1 MEIGSIIDILR
12 TLPESAAL
20 KPGDLVDV
28 KVLEVFK
35 DQRAMVD
42 LGRFRAMAEITFPV
56 AAGDDLRVKV
66 LETQGRLTLQLVPAS
81 GEPAPSAAGAT
92 GPVTAAAL
100 ESLHQVRVR
109 IDQLAD
115 AILTP
120 SGSQK
125 PPQLPADL
133 RPVAEA
139 LRQFLEPF
147 EPGLGTEILARR
159 LKGFCEDSGLFLE
172 PHLAAAL
179 TKTADGTGGITAERI
194 LASDLKARLAVLT
207 GFFESAIGGNL
218 VHDSREFA
226 GLSRAAAELLTD
238 IRSGQDQLAK
248 AHAEPHPFQVVHFAL
263 PMPDARCRAEL
274 KIAYG
279 RRPTAGPDEGHR
291 AAILLELDRMGAVR
305 ADLTLQCRRLNVA
318 IFVSDARMRDLVHRH
333 APEVHDALAPFFE
346 HVSFQVSVSSRKIA
360 GFASEDWRS
369 PAESQV
375 DVRV

>member
-12 TLPESAAL
+12 ILPESAAL
-20 KPGDLVDV
+20 KPGDLLNV
-28 KVLEVFK
+28 KVLDVFK

-56 AAGDDLRVKV
+56 AAGDDLRVMV
-66 LETQGRLTLQLVPAS
+66 RETQGRLSLQLVPAS
-81 GEPAPSAAGAT
+81 GEPAPSAARAT

-115 AILTP
+115 AIQTP

-133 RPVAEA
+133 RPVADA

-147 EPGLGTEILARR
+147 EPGLGTEILSRR
-159 LKGFCEDSGLFLE
+159 LKDFCENSGLFLE
-172 PHLAAAL
+172 PHLAAAF
-179 TKTADGTGGITAERI
+179 TKTADGTGRIPAERI
-194 LASDLKARLAVLT
+194 LASDLKARLAVLI
-207 GFFESAIGGNL
+207 GFFESAIGGSL
-218 VHDSREFA
+218 VHDRREFA
-226 GLSRAAAELLTD
+226 ELSRAAAELLAD

-248 AHAEPHPFQVVHFAL
+248 AHAETHPFQMVHFAL

-279 RRPTAGPDEGHR
+279 RRPTAGPDDGHR

-305 ADLTLQCRRLNVA
+305 ADLTLQFRRLNVA
-318 IFVSDARMRDLVHRH
+318 IFVSDDSTRDLVHRH

-346 HVSFQVSVSSRKIA
+346 NVTFQVSVSSRKIA
-360 GFASEDWRS
+360 GFASEDWRY
-369 PAESQV
+369 PGETQV